1 MEEILSGAEKKEKE
15 RPPALPAA
23 GGRQG
28 RQGKVCAVCGKPL
41 GYRRKKYC
49 SDVCAE
55 KGEIQSTGERK
66 KCVICGKPV
75 GYRRR
80 RYCSF
85 VCAAKGKIQSAG
97 ERKKCVICGK
107 PVGHRRRRYCS
118 DSCAAKGEIQSAGE
132 RKKCVI
138 CGKPVGYGRR
148 SYCCEECAKAGQKKN
163 NSEWQKVKKED
174 GHSCRSCGTVLYSR
188 KQYCD
193 KCRQERR
200 RRAHLRA
207 NFRKIGVCDIC
218 KRASK
223 SRICPECE
231 SRQNKLEQAISALQ
245 RLTAPRSCPAC
256 GKESL
261 FFDEKEG
268 LCCDCALRKL
278 RSREPQAGKTVTES
292 VCWYCK
298 NAVPK
303 VAGGRYIAGCP
314 WSVKH
319 KPIAGWEAEMRHLSG
334 NKRESYLVRA
344 CPGFVKG

>member
-1 MEEILSGAEKKEKE
+1 MIFYGEDGELHCGSEEKK
-15 RPPALPAA
+15 R
-23 GGRQG
+23 
-28 RQGKVCAVCGKPL
+28 CAVCGEPL
-41 GYRRKKYC
+41 GYRRKK
-49 SDVCAE
+49 
-55 KGEIQSTGERK
+55 
-66 KCVICGKPV
+66 
-75 GYRRR
+75 
-80 RYCSF
+80 YCSF

-107 PVGHRRRRYCS
+107 PFGHRRRRYCS
-118 DSCAAKGEIQSAGE
+118 DSCAAKGEIQSTGE

-148 SYCCEECAKAGQKKN
+148 SYCSEECAKAGQKKN

-174 GHSCRSCGTVLYSR
+174 GHSCRGCGTVLYDR
-188 KQYCD
+188 KQYCG
-193 KCRQERR
+193 KCRQESLRQ
-200 RRAHLRA
+200 AHIRA
-207 NFRKIGVCDIC
+207 NFKRISVCDIC
-218 KRASK
+218 GRVSK

-261 FFDEKEG
+261 IFDEKEG

-344 CPGFVKG
+344 CPGFVEG